1 MNIGNSDWHSFQ
13 NFNDEYN
20 KTSWELSVNF
30 EETYIS
36 MIKTIRMLAY
46 PKHSNSLIDSRYS
59 HSSSSRRSTSDI
71 PIFIMRPFRGQLE
84 HATYAVVERLRRDG
98 DRAVFWIDTSGWAL
112 TEVDLNGRV
121 EDQDFFLDGM
131 YPSSSLSLEI
141 DKVVEGCQ
149 QWRLT
154 ERGNQK
160 VAFWL
165 HSHVCSYLARE
176 PDKCEMPSPEM
187 YRFPV
192 GEDYW

>member
-20 KTSWELSVNF
+20 KTSWELSVSF

-46 PKHSNSLIDSRYS
+46 PKHSNSL
-59 HSSSSRRSTSDI
+59 SSRRSTSDI

-121 EDQDFFLDGM
+121 EDQDFFLYGM
-131 YPSSSLSLEI
+131 YPKPL
-141 DKVVEGCQ
+141 
-149 QWRLT
+149 
-154 ERGNQK
+154 
-160 VAFWL
+160 
-165 HSHVCSYLARE
+165 
-176 PDKCEMPSPEM
+176 
-187 YRFPV
+187 
-192 GEDYW
+192 